1 MSFLVIGRDPT
12 LGPYPTNFEL
22 LWAHFRDKNVD
33 TVGGESGGPETD
45 AAAKK

>member
-1 MSFLVIGRDPT
+1 MSFLVVGRD
-12 LGPYPTNFEL
+12 PTNFEL

-33 TVGGESGGPETD
+33 TVGGRESGGPETD